1 MITVTD
7 EAAKQ
12 LIDRITQVEGAIG
25 VRVGVMGGG
34 CSGFQYQL
42 DFAMIKNDD
51 DIEYEN
57 NGITLLVDPKS
68 KVFLFGITID
78 YTSDLMQSGFKF
90 INPSAT
96 RTCGCGES
104 FSY

>member
-42 DFAMIKNDD
+42 DFAMIKNED